1 MTSHPGP
8 IVVLGDVFLDIDVDG
23 HCERYGQDDAPIVD
37 VTTTR
42 YRPGGAGLAAR
53 LAAGDA
59 DEVVLIGGFAD
70 DHAGH
75 QLRALLEP
83 YVQVIG
89 VPLHGTTI
97 CKQRVRADGSCA
109 GGVGGERRVL
119 ARCDSGDGKV
129 APGPMPAEV
138 DTALARASGVL
149 VSDYGRGM
157 TAHPQIRALLRTLAH
172 RIPVVWDPHPLGSL
186 PIPDTAIVTPN
197 RGETLRLLGSASTIR
212 DAATLARRWSAH
224 AVAVTLGAEG
234 AYLCGER
241 FPAALRVRVPPERR
255 ASPGA
260 DNCGAGDRFAAAVT
274 VVLAEGESAEP
285 AVRHAVHAAAEFV
298 CHGGASSVA
307 EPEPAAVA
315 AMAAA
320 ADVVG
325 WR

>member
-23 HCERYGQDDAPIVD
+23 HCARYSQDDAPIVD
-37 VTTTR
+37 VTATR
-42 YRPGGAGLAAR
+42 YRPGAAGLAAR

-83 YVQVIG
+83 YVHVIG
-89 VPLHGTTI
+89 VPLHGSTI
-97 CKQRVRADGSCA
+97 CKQRVCADGLCA
-109 GGVGGERRVL
+109 HGAAGERVVI

-129 APGPMPAEV
+129 APGPVPTEV

-157 TAHPQIRALLRTLAH
+157 TSHPQIRGVLRTLAH

-197 RGETLRLLGSASTIR
+197 RGEALRLLDAGSTIR
-212 DAATLARRWSAH
+212 DTATLARLWSAH

-234 AYLCGER
+234 AYLCGEE
-241 FPAALRVRVPPERR
+241 FPAGLRVQVPPERR
-255 ASPGA
+255 AHAGA

-285 AVRHAVHAAAEFV
+285 AVRHAVNAAADFV
-298 CHGGASSVA
+298 CHGGAFSVA

-315 AMAAA
+315 AMAAT

>member
-37 VTTTR
+37 VTATR

-97 CKQRVRADGSCA
+97 CKQRVCADGSCA

-149 VSDYGRGM
+149 VSDYGHGM
-157 TAHPQIRALLRTLAH
+157 TAHPQIRSLLRTLAH

-197 RGETLRLLGSASTIR
+197 RGETMRLLGSASTIR

-255 ASPGA
+255 AGAGA

>member
-1 MTSHPGP
+1 MTAHPGP

-23 HCERYGQDDAPIVD
+23 HCERYSQDDAPIVD

-59 DEVVLIGGFAD
+59 DEVVLVGGFAN
-70 DHAGH
+70 DHAGQ

-89 VPLHGTTI
+89 VPLHGSTV
-97 CKQRVRADGSCA
+97 CKQRVRADGRCTD
-109 GGVGGERRVL
+109 GEEPVVI
-119 ARCDSGDGKV
+119 ARCDSGTGKV
-129 APGPMPAEV
+129 APGPIPTDIDSV
-138 DTALARASGVL
+138 LARASGVL

-157 TAHPQIRALLRTLAH
+157 TSHPQIRGLLRTLAP

-197 RGETLRLLGSASTIR
+197 RSEALRLLDSASSIR
-212 DAATLARRWSAH
+212 DTSTLARLWSAR
-224 AVAVTLGAEG
+224 AVAVTLGPEG
-234 AYLCGER
+234 AYLCGTE
-241 FPAALRVRVPPERR
+241 FPAGMRIQVPPGRR
-255 ASPGA
+255 APEGA
-260 DNCGAGDRFAAAVT
+260 DICGAGDRFAAAVT
-274 VVLAEGESAEP
+274 VVLAEGESTEP
-285 AVRHAVHAAAEFV
+285 AVRHAVSAAAEFV
-298 CHGGASSVA
+298 CNGAASSLA
-307 EPEPAAVA
+307 ESEPAVA
-315 AMAAA
+315 DAM